1 MKTEVLYR
9 QGDVLFRKVESI
21 PDGKR
26 KKRLSGHILEGE
38 VTGHI
43 HRIAEAQLVD
53 AEVLE
58 VGETMFLSVS
68 AEGGVSIIHEEHN
81 PITLPAG
88 NYEVVRQREY
98 SPEEI
103 RNVAD

>member
-1 MKTEVLYR
+1 MQKIYR
-9 QGDVLFRKVESI
+9 QGDVLFRKVRSL
-21 PDGKR
+21 PAGDR
-26 KKRLSGHILEGE
+26 KKRASGHILEGE
-38 VTGHI
+38 ATGHI
-43 HRIAEAQLVD
+43 HRVADQDLDA

-58 VGETMFLSVS
+58 FGEGQLYLSVS
-68 AEGGVSIIHEEHN
+68 AEGGISIVHEEHD

>member
-1 MKTEVLYR
+1 MSKTYR
-9 QGDVLFRKVESI
+9 QGDVLFRKVQRI
-21 PDGKR
+21 PSGG
-26 KKRLSGHILEGE
+26 KKRISGHILEGE
-38 VTGHI
+38 ATGHI
-43 HRIAEAQLVD
+43 HRLAEDDLAQ

-58 VGETMFLSVS
+58 FAEGKLFIS
-68 AEGGVSIIHEEHN
+68 AEGGVSIIHEEHA
-81 PITLPAG
+81 PITLPPG